1 MEEKGYATI
10 TLLNGH
16 EYDILAEDA
25 GTVLAAF
32 ENPKSLMVN
41 FVTIDGRRISV
52 IRTAFASVDAPGS
65 PKGE

>member
-16 EYDILAEDA
+16 EYDILAEDVS
-25 GTVLAAF
+25 TVLAAF
-32 ENPKSLMVN
+32 EDPKAMVVK

-52 IRTAFASVDAPGS
+52 MRTAFASVDAPGS
-65 PKGE
+65 PKAE